1 MANIASLLKTEIVR
15 LARKEV
21 RKEVQALRKACTTH
35 RREIA
40 ALKRANAALERRAKL
55 LARRAPAA
63 AGKSE
68 QEEEPQSK
76 NRFSAKGLRSMR
88 TRLGLSADQLAKLLG
103 VSMQSVYNWERK
115 VAVPRASQIASIAAL
130 RSVGKKEALQRLEAM
145 ATPKARKTRA
155 RKAK

>member
-21 RKEVQALRKACTTH
+21 RKEVQALRKASTTH

-40 ALKRANAALERRAKL
+40 ALKRANAALERRAKQ
-55 LARRAPAA
+55 LAGRAPAV
-63 AGKSE
+63 GKAE
-68 QEEEPQSK
+68 QEEPPSN

-88 TRLGLSADQLAKLLG
+88 SRLGLSADQLAKLLG

-115 VAVPRASQIASIAAL
+115 VAVPRASQIVSIAAL
-130 RSVGKKEALQRLEAM
+130 RSVGKKEAQQRLEALS
-145 ATPKARKTRA
+145 TPKVRKPRT

>member
-1 MANIASLLKTEIVR
+1 MANIASLLKSEIVR

-21 RKEVQALRKACTTH
+21 RKEVQALRKASTTH

-40 ALKRANAALERRAKL
+40 ALKRAHAALERRAKL
-55 LARRAPAA
+55 LARRAPMADKA
-63 AGKSE
+63 E
-68 QEEEPQSK
+68 QEEPQSK

-115 VAVPRASQIASIAAL
+115 VAVPRASQIAAIAGL
-130 RSVGKKEALQRLEAM
+130 RSIGTM
-145 ATPKARKTRA
+145 RA
-155 RKAK
+155 K

>member
-21 RKEVQALRKACTTH
+21 RKEVQALRKASATH

-40 ALKRANAALERRAKL
+40 ALKRANAALERRAKQ
-55 LARRAPAA
+55 LAGRAPAA
-63 AGKSE
+63 GKAE
-68 QEEEPQSK
+68 QEEPQSK

-115 VAVPRASQIASIAAL
+115 VAVPRASQIASIAGL
-130 RSVGKKEALQRLEAM
+130 RTVGKKEALQRLEALS
-145 ATPKARKTRA
+145 TPKTRKPRA

>member
-21 RKEVQALRKACTTH
+21 RKEVQALRKASTTH

-63 AGKSE
+63 AGKAE
-68 QEEEPQSK
+68 QEEPQSK

-88 TRLGLSADQLAKLLG
+88 TRLDLSADQLAKLLG

-115 VAVPRASQIASIAAL
+115 VAVPRASQIASIAGL
-130 RSVGKKEALQRLEAM
+130 RSVGKKEALQRLEALS
-145 ATPKARKTRA
+145 TPKARKPRA

>member
-21 RKEVQALRKACTTH
+21 RKEVQALRKASTTH

-63 AGKSE
+63 AGKAE
-68 QEEEPQSK
+68 QEEPQSK

-88 TRLGLSADQLAKLLG
+88 TRLDLSADQLAKLLG

-115 VAVPRASQIASIAAL
+115 VAVPRASQIASIAGL
-130 RSVGKKEALQRLEAM
+130 RSIGKKEALQRLEAL
-145 ATPKARKTRA
+145 AAPKARKPRA
-155 RKAK
+155 HKAK

>member
-21 RKEVQALRKACTTH
+21 RKEVQALRKASATH

-40 ALKRANAALERRAKL
+40 ALKRSNASLERRAKQ
-55 LARRAPAA
+55 LAKRAPAVNRA
-63 AGKSE
+63 E
-68 QEEEPQSK
+68 QDQPESK

-115 VAVPRASQIASIAAL
+115 VAVPRAGQIAAIAGL
-130 RSVGKKEALQRLEAM
+130 RSIGKKEALQRLEAL
-145 ATPKARKTRA
+145 AAPKARKPRA
-155 RKAK
+155 RKSK

>member
-21 RKEVQALRKACTTH
+21 RKEVQSLRKASATH

-40 ALKRANAALERRAKL
+40 ALKRANAALERRAKQ
-55 LARRAPAA
+55 LARRAPT
-63 AGKSE
+63 AGKAE
-68 QEEEPQSK
+68 QEEPQSK

-115 VAVPRASQIASIAAL
+115 VAVPRASQIASIAGL
-130 RSVGKKEALQRLEAM
+130 RSVGKKEALQRLEAL
-145 ATPKARKTRA
+145 AAPKARKQRA

>member
-21 RKEVQALRKACTTH
+21 RKEVQALRKASTTH

-63 AGKSE
+63 ARTE
-68 QEEEPQSK
+68 QEEPQSK

-115 VAVPRASQIASIAAL
+115 VAVPRASQIASIAGL
-130 RSVGKKEALQRLEAM
+130 RSVGKKEALQRLETLSM
-145 ATPKARKTRA
+145 PKARKPRA

>member
-21 RKEVQALRKACTTH
+21 RKEVQALRKASATH

-55 LARRAPAA
+55 LAPRAPAGSKA
-63 AGKSE
+63 Q
-68 QEEEPQSK
+68 QEETQAK
-76 NRFSAKGLRSMR
+76 KRFSAKGLRSMR

-115 VAVPRASQIASIAAL
+115 VAVPRANQIAAIAAL
-130 RSVGKKEALQRLEAM
+130 RSVGKKEALQRLEALE
-145 ATPKARKTRA
+145 APKARKP

>member
-21 RKEVQALRKACTTH
+21 RKEVQALRKASTTH

-55 LARRAPAA
+55 LARRPPA
-63 AGKSE
+63 AGKAE
-68 QEEEPQSK
+68 QEEPQSK

-88 TRLGLSADQLAKLLG
+88 TRLDLSADQLAKLLG

-115 VAVPRASQIASIAAL
+115 VAVPRASQIASIAGL
-130 RSVGKKEALQRLEAM
+130 RSVGKKEALQRLEALS
-145 ATPKARKTRA
+145 TPKARKPRA